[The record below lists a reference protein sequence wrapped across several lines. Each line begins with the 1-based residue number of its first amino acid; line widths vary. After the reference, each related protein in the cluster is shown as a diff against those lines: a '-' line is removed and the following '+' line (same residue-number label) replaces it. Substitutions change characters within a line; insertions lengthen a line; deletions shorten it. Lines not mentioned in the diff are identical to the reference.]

1 MNTQR
6 TAARRLDK
14 EISNGGAP
22 PRGNQVPPLEEVAND
37 DQAPVNLPSLTDRAL
52 PFSKWP
58 KPILLK
64 NKP

>member
-6 TAARRLDK
+6 TATRRLDG
-14 EISNGGAP
+14 EIAHVRAP

-37 DQAPVNLPSLTDRAL
+37 DQAPVNPPSLTDRAL

-64 NKP
+64 HKP